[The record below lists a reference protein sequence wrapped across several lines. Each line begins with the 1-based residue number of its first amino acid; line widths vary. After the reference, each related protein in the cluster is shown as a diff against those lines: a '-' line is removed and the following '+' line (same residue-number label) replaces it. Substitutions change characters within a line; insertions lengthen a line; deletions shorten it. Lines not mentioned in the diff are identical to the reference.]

1 MATLGDAFDLV
12 ARDENAWAVF
22 TRVAASAE
30 RAAEATRRA
39 IRAGESLK
47 EDRDGGR

>member
-12 ARDENAWAVF
+12 ARDEASPVF
-22 TRVAASAE
+22 ARIAASAE